1 MGMADYVQAR
11 WSFSCSLD
19 SNGYVPFAVGAGEIF
34 ETSDEVV
41 RRFPKNFQ
49 ELVIRDSA
57 SVRRPLPRH
66 PGAVETASA
75 APGEMRA
82 VAHPPPER
90 ARKSRASSTA
100 TATSDGPSEV

>member
-1 MGMADYVQAR
+1 MANYVQAK

-19 SNGYVPFAVGAGEIF
+19 ANGYVPFAVGAGEIF

-41 RRFPKNFQ
+41 RRFPNNFQ
-49 ELVIRDSA
+49 ELAIRDSS

-90 ARKSRASSTA
+90 ARKSRASTT
-100 TATSDGPSEV
+100 TATSDVPSEV